1 MKKILIGIV
10 ALTSVCV
17 LSACGSSK
25 PSEDKIK
32 ASIKKIM
39 PIEPQITS
47 IKELDYFPGLVE
59 VVIKI
64 DNKPIIFYTD
74 RKGDYVV
81 SGSILKAENKQ
92 NMTQEAMKGQGAA
105 AAPVPAA
112 PERKDQK

>member
-1 MKKILIGIV
+1 MLRLVAASVLIFGI
-10 ALTSVCV
+10 C
-17 LSACGSSK
+17 ACSSSK

-32 ASIKKIM
+32 TSIKKIM

-64 DNKPIIFYTD
+64 DGKPIIFYTD

-92 NMTQEAMKGQGAA
+92 NLTQEVMKTLE
-105 AAPVPAA
+105 PVAPAA
-112 PERKDQK
+112 PTVQVPTKK